1 MKSSRFAALAAAAL
15 VCPGLVLV
23 ASPASANPAA
33 GAPGAHNAI
42 TDVPGIQVG
51 QVQSDTAPYLTGT
64 SVVYMPQMSVA
75 SVDQRGGAPA
85 TKETDLLS
93 PLNSNPGVNAIQL
106 GGSSMYGLSATNGII
121 GWLEDRGEGVR
132 VGAGG
137 VAPIVPAADIFDLGR
152 GGDPKARTSAEWGYL
167 AAQAT
172 SDGPVRQGGVGGG
185 TGARGGGMRGGVGTA
200 SVHLGDGIYV
210 GAMVIVNPAGSPV
223 DPADC
228 TLYGV
233 KYGIG
238 NEFAGYKAPK
248 KKECNPST
256 PPAAAAEQPAN
267 TTIAVVATNAPLEKA
282 AAQRMS
288 GNAHDGMAR
297 AISPIHTLGDG
308 DTVFA
313 VSTGK
318 GEALQINDPADSRQL
333 NAIFNAGASTLARA
347 IAKAVLSSESIGN
360 TTSYC
365 DRYPSACKG
374 MKQLKQWRTQGN
386 APDVTPETFAQAT
399 QALQQTPVPAPAG
412 ADKGKDKGKGKP
424 NAAPAGNTTSDAG
437 QESQNGMVLASG
449 NTGGPTL
456 STGVTTGLLAAA
468 VLGVGLLGMHLRGR
482 RRAPSTRL
490 S

>member
-23 ASPASANPAA
+23 SGSPASANPAA

-51 QVQSDTAPYLTGT
+51 QVQSDIAPYLTGT

-121 GWLEDRGEGVR
+121 RWLEDRGEGVR

-185 TGARGGGMRGGVGTA
+185 TGARGGGLRGGVGTA

-233 KYGIG
+233 KFGIG

-248 KKECNPST
+248 KKECNPPST
-256 PPAAAAEQPAN
+256 AAQQPAN

-318 GEALQINDPADSRQL
+318 GEALQINDPADTRQL

-386 APDVTPETFAQAT
+386 APTVTPETFAQAS
-399 QALQQTPVPAPAG
+399 QALAQTPVPAPPA
-412 ADKGKDKGKGKP
+412 ADNGKP
-424 NAAPAGNTTSDAG
+424 KPKPKAAPAGNTIQQD
-437 QESQNGMVLASG
+437 SQNGMVLASG
-449 NTGGPTL
+449 NAGGP
-456 STGVTTGLLAAA
+456 SVPTGVTTGLLAAGI
-468 VLGVGLLGMHLRGR
+468 LGVGLLGMHLRGR
-482 RRAPSTRL
+482 RRGQASDRL
-490 S
+490 A